1 MSAEGGSLLPVHP
14 AILFGELGLRL
25 LVVCVVL
32 VRKSRRPAVAMAWMV
47 AVLGLPVLGV
57 GAYLLVGE
65 NRFGRRRAARHA
77 RILSEVDVPGVH
89 AFADPRC
96 ADATLSPDQRQLARM
111 AESVSHGPVLA
122 GNELA
127 LSGDS
132 AANIEAMTRDIAEAR
147 LHVHL
152 LTYIFLLD
160 QAGAAVARALMAAA
174 RRGVKVRLLVD
185 GVGSKDFLT
194 SDLRER
200 LEAAGVEVAE
210 ALPVSLLRLAFAR
223 LDIRNHRKL
232 LVVDG
237 QVAWV
242 GSQNVA
248 EASFAP
254 KARYAPW
261 VDCMV
266 RVHGPL
272 VRELQ
277 VVFVE
282 DWSMEREEDLRE
294 LLAVEP
300 RFHAA
305 GVPAQAVATGPNF
318 RNDAMAS
325 LLQAAVHLAR
335 GEIVLTTPYYVPDIA
350 MQSALV
356 VAARR
361 GVRVHLVVPRRNDSW
376 LVQRASRAFYEEL
389 LDAGVSIHEFT
400 GGLLHAKTLC
410 VDTAVSVVTSANL
423 DRRSFEINFEMG
435 VLVYDAGFAGRL
447 RVLQQGYIDRSAPV
461 DPAQWRARP
470 LGRRLL
476 EGAAGLLSPL
486 L

>member
-1 MSAEGGSLLPVHP
+1 MRLHP
-14 AILFGELGLRL
+14 AVVLGEFALQLFVAGL
-25 LVVCVVL
+25 VL
-32 VRKSRRPAVAMAWMV
+32 VRKGRRPTVAMAWIV
-47 AVLGLPVLGV
+47 AVMGIPIAGLV
-57 GAYLLVGE
+57 AYFLVGE
-65 NRFGRRRAARHA
+65 SNFGRKRARRHA
-77 RILSEVDVPGVH
+77 RILDEVDRPERH
-89 AFADPRC
+89 THADPRSRE
-96 ADATLSPDQRQLARM
+96 AAVGRDAAQLARM

-122 GNELA
+122 GNLID

-132 AANIEAMTRDIAEAR
+132 AANTEAMARDIEAAR
-147 LHVHL
+147 GHAHL

-160 QAGAAVARALMAAA
+160 AAGARIARALLAAA
-174 RRGVKVRLLVD
+174 KRGVQVRLLVD
-185 GVGSKDFLT
+185 GVGSKDFLR
-194 SDLRER
+194 SELRR
-200 LEAAGVEVAE
+200 TLEAGGVQVAA
-210 ALPVSLLRLAFAR
+210 ALPVTLLRMAFAR

-237 QVAWV
+237 QIAWV
-242 GSQNVA
+242 GSQNIA

-261 VDCMV
+261 VDCML
-266 RVHGPL
+266 RIRGPL

-277 VVFVE
+277 LVFVE
-282 DWSMEREEDLRE
+282 DWYMEREEDLDA
-294 LLAVEP
+294 LLAIEP
-300 RFHAA
+300 TFEPEGLA
-305 GVPAQAVATGPNF
+305 AQAVATGPNF

-335 GEIVLTTPYYVPDIA
+335 GEIVLTTPYYVPDLA
-350 MQSALV
+350 MQSALA

-376 LVQRASRAFYEEL
+376 LVQRASRAFYDEL
-389 LDAGVSIHEFT
+389 LAAGVSIHEFT
-400 GGLLHAKTLC
+400 GGLLHAKTLT
-410 VDTAVSVVTSANL
+410 VDGTTSVVTSANL

-435 VLVYDAGFAGRL
+435 VLVYDTGFAGRL

-461 DPAQWRARP
+461 DPVQWAARP